1 LRVVDR
7 DLLAAKLAELS
18 DRIARVRTRCPVTV
32 DALRADRDALDLV
45 SFNLMLAVQSCA
57 DIASH
62 VIADEGWPS
71 ASNLAAAFNRLRDE
85 GVIASGTAA
94 ALCRAVGLRNVV
106 AHGYAGINPAMVH
119 AAAMRGLGDLEAF
132 AREVAA
138 WVGRLDAPPSP
149 S

>member
-1 LRVVDR
+1 MVDR
-7 DLLAAKLAELS
+7 DLLAAKLAELA
-18 DRIARVRTRCPVTV
+18 DRITRVRTRCPATP
-32 DALRADRDALDLV
+32 DELRADRDALDLV

-62 VIADEGWPS
+62 LISDEGWPS
-71 ASNLAAAFNRLRDE
+71 AANLASSFNRLRDE
-85 GVIASGTAA
+85 GVIAASTAA

-119 AAAMRGLGDLEAF
+119 AAATRGVADLDAF

-138 WVGRLDAPPSP
+138 WLAQRGDG
-149 S
+149 